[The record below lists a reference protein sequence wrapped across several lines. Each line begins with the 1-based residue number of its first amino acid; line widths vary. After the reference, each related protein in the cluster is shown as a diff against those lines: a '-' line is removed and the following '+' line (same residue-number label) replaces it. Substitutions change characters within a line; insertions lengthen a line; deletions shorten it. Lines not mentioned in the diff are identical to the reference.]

1 MELNNEQIGA
11 NVAAQL
17 DKLYEKRKKLEM
29 RVKNE
34 LTSVNAEITALER
47 LAGLRK
53 KPGKPKGVT
62 KSKEKSTID
71 YIAIAKSVLEAHEGE
86 ALTSSEIT
94 QIAINTGLWSN
105 PPKSAKANMGR
116 ILSNANT
123 EEAGIWRTDDKK
135 FFIPVSE

>member
-17 DKLYEKRKKLEM
+17 EKLYEKRKKLEE

-34 LTSVNAEITALER
+34 LTSVNTEIAALER
-47 LAGLRK
+47 LAGIRK
-53 KPGKPKGVT
+53 RPGKPKGTV
-62 KSKEKSTID
+62 KPKEKFAID

-94 QIAINTGLWSN
+94 QMAIDTGLWSN

-116 ILSNANT
+116 TLSNADV
-123 EEAGIWRTDDKK
+123 EEVGIWRTDDKK
-135 FFIPVSE
+135 FFVPASE